1 MGDNEYY
8 IAGQSGLQL
17 GFLNLLAMMQRI
29 YQIERRSEKK
39 KKKKRGRDKEWTKED
54 ENNLRQKAGLQ
65 LQQTNLT

>member
-39 KKKKRGRDKEWTKED
+39 KKKKEEETKSGRRRMKT
-54 ENNLRQKAGLQ
+54 
-65 LQQTNLT
+65 T